1 MTPRE
6 ATALVES
13 LVVPLP
19 LTQFRESVGA
29 SRSFDITGHPVDAR
43 TALMGSDPAA
53 TVLAGYAT
61 HAGKLDSHAVAPTG
75 DVPAPE
81 NIDSPQAFA
90 ALIAT
95 YHARGHTVRVP
106 DLLALS
112 PAAARMARALE
123 AVFMVPVDASLFWS
137 IDRARAK
144 IHYDDNDIV
153 VVQLTG
159 TKRWFVSTDPPG
171 LNNVWKDAAAG
182 ATVMPNYR
190 TVDLSPGD
198 LIYVPRGTPHSVE
211 SSGTC
216 LHITFTFTP
225 VSHRAAL
232 IAAIDHASDLDRRLR
247 TTAPA
252 IADGSLGGALA
263 VLAEQW
269 RTPGFLPDA
278 EEKRRSRFVGSLPML
293 PKVASAPITPD
304 TRVRHTP
311 LALLHLLPR
320 GHVIDV
326 ALPGGHLFVNAAA
339 REALA
344 HIASTSAFRVAD
356 LPGLTPDVAVALVER
371 LAAGGVL
378 EVEG

>member
-13 LVVPLP
+13 LLLPLP
-19 LTQFRESVGA
+19 LAQFRERVGA
-29 SRSFDITGHPVDAR
+29 SQSFDITGQPVDAR
-43 TALMGSDPAA
+43 TTLMGADPAA

-75 DVPAPE
+75 DVPAPD

-95 YHARGHTVRVP
+95 YHERGHTVRVP

-153 VVQLTG
+153 VVQLAG

-182 ATVMPNYR
+182 ATTMPNHR
-190 TVDLSPGD
+190 TVDLNPGD

-252 IADGSLGGALA
+252 IADGGLGG
-263 VLAEQW
+263 
-269 RTPGFLPDA
+269 GFLSAA
-278 EEKRRSRFVGSLPML
+278 EEKRRSRFVGDLPAL
-293 PKVASAPITPD
+293 PKVDPAPITPG

-320 GHVIDV
+320 GEVIDV
-326 ALPGGHLFVNAAA
+326 ALPGGHVFVNAAA
-339 REALA
+339 HDALT
-344 HIASTSAFRVAD
+344 HIATTSAFRVAD
-356 LPGLTPDVAVALVER
+356 LPGLPPDVAVALVER
-371 LAAGGVL
+371 LVAGGVL
-378 EVEG
+378 EADS

>member
-13 LVVPLP
+13 LLAPLP
-19 LTQFRESVGA
+19 LAQFRERVGA
-29 SRSFDITGHPVDAR
+29 SQSFDITGHPVDTR
-43 TALMGSDPAA
+43 TTLMGPDPAA
-53 TVLAGYAT
+53 TVLAGFAT
-61 HAGKLDSHAVAPTG
+61 HAHKLDSHAVAPLG
-75 DVPAPE
+75 PIPLAYDINGP
-81 NIDSPQAFA
+81 DDFA
-90 ALIAT
+90 RLIAG
-95 YHARGHTVRVP
+95 YHANGHTVRVP

-144 IHYDDNDIV
+144 IHYDDNDII

-182 ATVMPNYR
+182 PTVMPNRR
-190 TVDLSPGD
+190 TVDLSLGD

-252 IADGSLGGALA
+252 ITDGSLGSALA

-269 RTPGFLPDA
+269 RTPHFLPDA
-278 EEKRRSRFVGSLPML
+278 EEKRRSRFVGDLPAL
-293 PKVASAPITPD
+293 PKVATSTITPD
-304 TRVRHTP
+304 TPVRHTP

-320 GHVIDV
+320 GNVIDV

-339 REALA
+339 HEALA
-344 HIASTSAFRVAD
+344 HIVTTSTFRVAD
-356 LPGLTPDVAVALVER
+356 LPGLAPEVAVALVER
-371 LAAGGVL
+371 LVAGGVL
-378 EVEG
+378 EAEA

>member
-1 MTPRE
+1 MTP
-6 ATALVES
+6 ADAHLLVES
-13 LVVPLP
+13 LLAPLP
-19 LTQFRESVGA
+19 RDRFRAAVEE
-29 SRSFDITGHPVDAR
+29 SRSFDLKGAADNPRA
-43 TALMGSDPAA
+43 ALMGADPAA

-61 HAGKLDSHAVAPTG
+61 HAHRLDSHAVAPLGPPPT
-75 DVPAPE
+75 AHQ
-81 NIDSPQAFA
+81 IDSPDAFA
-90 ALIAT
+90 ALIAA
-95 YHARGHTVRVP
+95 YHANGHTVRVP

-123 AVFMVPVDASLFWS
+123 ALFFVPVDASLFWS

-171 LNNVWKDAAAG
+171 LYNPWKDAAAG
-182 ATVMPNYR
+182 PTVMPDYR

-211 SSGTC
+211 SNGTC

-225 VSHRAAL
+225 VTQRAAL

-247 TTAPA
+247 TTAPQG
-252 IADGSLGGALA
+252 ADATLTGALA
-263 VLAEQW
+263 MLAEQG
-269 RTPGFLPDA
+269 RTPDFLTHA
-278 EEKRRSRFVGSLPML
+278 EEKRRSRFVGGLPAL
-293 PKVASAPITPD
+293 PRVAQAAITPA

-320 GHVIDV
+320 GPAIDL
-326 ALPGGHLFVNAAA
+326 AMPGGHLFVHAGAG
-339 REALA
+339 EALS
-344 HIASTSAFRVAD
+344 HIVNTGAFRVAD
-356 LPGLTPDVAVALVER
+356 LPGLTPDVAVALVQR
-371 LAAGGVL
+371 LMAGGVL
-378 EVEG
+378 EAEG

>member
-13 LVVPLP
+13 LLSPVPLA
-19 LTQFRESVGA
+19 QFRESVGA
-29 SRSFDITGHPVDAR
+29 SRNFDITGHPVDTR

-53 TVLAGYAT
+53 TVLSGYAT

-75 DVPAPE
+75 DIPAPE

-90 ALIAT
+90 ELIAT

-112 PAAARMARALE
+112 PTAARMARALE
-123 AVFMVPVDASLFWS
+123 AVFTVPVDASLFWS

-153 VVQLTG
+153 VVQLAG
-159 TKRWFVSTDPPG
+159 TKRWFVSTDLPG

-182 ATVMPNYR
+182 PTVMPNHR

-225 VSHRAAL
+225 VTHRTAL

-269 RTPGFLPDA
+269 RTPHFLPDA
-278 EEKRRSRFVGSLPML
+278 EEKRRSRFVGSLPAL
-293 PKVASAPITPD
+293 PKLAPAAITPD

-320 GHVIDV
+320 GNVIDV
-326 ALPGGHLFVNAAA
+326 ALPGGHVFVNAAA
-339 REALA
+339 HEALA

-356 LPGLTPDVAVALVER
+356 LPGLTPDVAVALVDR

-378 EVEG
+378 EVDR